1 MDPPPNLSFRGAQY
15 LDTAVGMKGERPH
28 DSTRVGDR
36 GIFISDDGE
45 SRSETLRNV
54 TYKRRRFR
62 LRPENLND
70 SLAHWIPVLDDGE
83 LDDNLRATL
92 DSISSEDTRK
102 RKFYASSDDPM
113 AEFRDIQQ
121 VLLDEMLR
129 LCGLADSAD
138 DPECAVCQ
146 AKLDKTSS
154 AYLHAIN
161 RAAAAAG
168 EGLLSTARSEDEAPP
183 DGRIFRCADCGEFLQ
198 CKNCC
203 LERHSMTPLHFLKVW
218 NGEFW
223 VGETLKSLG
232 LIYQLGHQG
241 APCPRPNA
249 VVRSLVVL
257 DTTGVHEIKYR
268 QCGCARAETLNPVKE
283 LVRNAWYPA
292 SATNPDTCAT
302 LKALDM
308 FRVLN
313 VIGNVNAHDFV
324 TALERLTDGLAA
336 AGMTKIPDRYKAFLR
351 MSRQYSFLERVKHMA
366 RAHDPEGL
374 VATKQGQ
381 CLVKCWTCPF
391 SGRNLVP
398 GWCDVDPK
406 YRYLYRLILA
416 MDANFKLKNRM
427 RANEWDDPSLG
438 PGWGAFMEPT
448 QYKEH
453 LKNYVAE
460 HDISTCIAFAALTQ
474 KETRNTTGLRI
485 SGLGGTVCARHKLV
499 RPNGLGDL
507 QKGER
512 YANMDFIVMSSLAGF
527 DLMELTISYDVAC
540 QWQKNL
546 LARIAKLPANMRPDF
561 DVFMLQC
568 GLPVWHVS
576 SHEEECTNTN
586 SLSFLQGVGKSDGEG
601 IERLWAELNA
611 FAYHT
616 KNMGVGHRADT
627 IEDKIDYHN
636 FTKNLGQANILKR
649 KLVVAIAERARQV
662 EAFKEV
668 NKSVPS
674 DVRSAWQARV
684 DAFHEDKTK
693 PNPYLVRSKDGPT
706 EAEIRALLKKDEE
719 EAAGKGAAPLHGTST
734 TAFLTAGLQLEETQ
748 RRIKAQI
755 TGALMTADRESK
767 IQEQR
772 LAFLA
777 KLRTFRALQ
786 QIYTPAA
793 IRAVERV
800 EARRVPDVPAVRAEN
815 ISLFLPSS
823 LTTEERG
830 VGGCQDGLPGMEARL
845 REAQCTDARACM
857 PSVMCCIGGRG
868 TPATLVAQI
877 TERINVTA
885 DKYCAARR
893 ALRTLKG
900 DTYRPDLKPLKEA
913 DLTLN
918 GDVKDSESDAKKKL
932 SSIAAGKGGRV
943 PRHVAGTSKTV
954 MSWIWAARGALDPEE
969 KDLHEWLVAALQVEW
984 AKAKARKNRW
994 EEEVNLLH
1002 EEMRRLLRY
1011 LTWEAGEWD
1020 ARAGIN
1026 CSDVPA
1032 AVQAGLRAYARKQA
1046 EMHRSLG
1053 AFYFEQLSAPLEK
1066 AATALQVEDDDLPS
1080 LFTEG
1085 TDVEWI
1091 LWRSVLTHLLFAG
1104 RTTKMASMVQEKL
1117 VAVVECKVNQR
1128 WVTGEHGVARL
1139 NLEWERK
1146 RTRKRAA
1153 QGREVE
1159 WDPEILCK
1167 MEEDIEAQSAR
1178 ARAKSSKL
1186 MRCRL

>member
-15 LDTAVGMKGERPH
+15 LDTAVGMEGERPH

-54 TYKRRRFR
+54 TYKRRRLR

-70 SLAHWIPVLDDGE
+70 SLAHWIPVLDKGE
-83 LDDNLRATL
+83 LDDELRATL
-92 DSISSEDTRK
+92 NSISSEDTRK

-121 VLLDEMLR
+121 VLLEEMLR
-129 LCGLADSAD
+129 LCGLADSTD

-154 AYLHAIN
+154 A
-161 RAAAAAG
+161 
-168 EGLLSTARSEDEAPP
+168 
-183 DGRIFRCADCGEFLQ
+183 RIFRCADCGEFLQ

-268 QCGCARAETLNPVKE
+268 RCGCARAETMNPVKE

-292 SATNPDTCAT
+292 SATDPDTCAT
-302 LKALDM
+302 LKALNM

-336 AGMTKIPDRYKAFLR
+336 AGMTKIPVGYTNWLQSFSNRYVLQDRYKGFLR
-351 MSRQYSFLERVKHMA
+351 MSRQYAFLERVKHMA

-374 VATKQGQ
+374 VTTKQGQ

-398 GWCDVDPK
+398 GWRDIDPK

-416 MDANFKLKNRM
+416 MDANFKLKNHM
-427 RANEWDDPSLG
+427 RTNERDDPSLG
-438 PGWGAFMEPT
+438 PGWGAFVEPT

-453 LKNYVAE
+453 LKGYVAE
-460 HDISTCIAFAALTQ
+460 RDYMHRVRRTDT
-474 KETRNTTGLRI
+474 ERNTKHRRPADLRD
-485 SGLGGTVCARHKLV
+485 GRNCLRADM
-499 RPNGLGDL
+499 NW
-507 QKGER
+507 

-527 DLMELTISYDVAC
+527 DLMELTISYDIAC

-546 LARIAKLPANMRPDF
+546 RTRITKLPVDMRPDF
-561 DVFMLQC
+561 DAFMLQC
-568 GLPVWHVS
+568 GLPVWHAS
-576 SHEEECTNTN
+576 SHEQECTNTN

-674 DVRSAWQARV
+674 DIRSAWQAKV
-684 DAFHEDKTK
+684 DAFHEDKMK
-693 PNPYLVRSKDGPT
+693 CNPYLLSSKDGPT
-706 EAEIRALLKKDEE
+706 EAEIRTLLKKDEE
-719 EAAGKGAAPLHGTST
+719 EAAGKGTAPLHGTSA

-777 KLRTFRALQ
+777 KLRPFRALQ

-793 IRAVERV
+793 IRALERA
-800 EARRVPDVPAVRAEN
+800 EARRVPDAPAVKAEN

-823 LTTEERG
+823 LSAEERG
-830 VGGCQDGLPGMEARL
+830 AGGCQHELPEMEARL
-845 REAQCTDARACM
+845 REAQCTDALVKIRAGLHAKRH
-857 PSVMCCIGGRG
+857 VLYWRGGNTGGQHDATRSQ
-868 TPATLVAQI
+868 TLVAQI
-877 TERINVTA
+877 TERINATA
-885 DKYCAARR
+885 DKYRAARR
-893 ALRTLKG
+893 ASRILKG
-900 DTYRPDLKPLKEA
+900 DTFRPDLKPLKEA
-913 DLTLN
+913 DLTLD

-932 SSIAAGKGGRV
+932 SSIAAGKDGRV
-943 PRHVAGTSKTV
+943 PRHVTGTSKTV

-969 KDLHEWLVAALQVEW
+969 KDLHECKHSLNFRVSGLTGLVAALQVEW

-994 EEEVNLLH
+994 EEEVNLLR

-1011 LTWEAGEWD
+1011 LTWETGEWG
-1020 ARAGIN
+1020 ARAGMDR
-1026 CSDVPA
+1026 SDVPA

-1046 EMHRSLG
+1046 EMYRSLG

-1080 LFTEG
+1080 LFTE
-1085 TDVEWI
+1085 
-1091 LWRSVLTHLLFAG
+1091 
-1104 RTTKMASMVQEKL
+1104 ASEFRFREK
-1117 VAVVECKVNQR
+1117 
-1128 WVTGEHGVARL
+1128 G
-1139 NLEWERK
+1139 

-1153 QGREVE
+1153 QGREGWVG
-1159 WDPEILCK
+1159 IQRLCK
-1167 MEEDIEAQSAR
+1167 EGIEVQSAR
-1178 ARAKSSKL
+1178 GPRAPVEIDGL
-1186 MRCRL
+1186 LFVMAA